1 MECDGKKGK
10 RRMRIG
16 KLKKKIV
23 QKLFI
28 VIITLAELFSAVQM
42 VSASDS
48 TRTDQTPIDFVLVL
62 DQSGTMDSSDPDNLT
77 IKAAKMFIDMLPSEN
92 ARLSVIAF
100 GKDYG
105 NDAFAFED
113 TSDAPGNKQ
122 FVKEIYELADITSME
137 NKHQAKENIDTFM
150 EDSGEQTQIGY
161 ALEAAYETLQAGD
174 SEEGHAAVILMTDGR
189 VTGSDINEEHK
200 NDMYNGGF
208 DYHSIDAAV
217 ENLSYNN
224 WPVYALELNM
234 DAVNDGES
242 APGRIGRYQMREV
255 IPVQTDGEG
264 LELKD
269 AKMAQDA
276 YAQIFTKFFDA
287 ESTVATDSGVI
298 KEGQVT
304 LNFDIGEMVAETS
317 VTLTGMVDQI
327 DAIEIKEND
336 GKAKKYERRKSGEN
350 REIEDE
356 DTIVVFG
363 DSYITLKLF
372 SPENGD
378 YSVTAYGT
386 DDVEIGLYA
395 VSIREMDLKLSSD
408 VDDGEIF
415 PKGNTAT
422 FRTAFTYKGRD
433 YKSSTFYKN
442 HPAVLE
448 IEKDDI
454 VIDSIVMEGHDNY
467 YEASYTFSENGTYS
481 VHAKVKDEI
490 FREGEK
496 ESGEYVYQVSNIPCE
511 AKGSMATQTL
521 HFNDAF
527 EMNLAEY
534 FINEDHDPIK
544 YTVTTSDSEFTYD
557 ESALSNG
564 MLKANVGTVEAK
576 YEVVIEATDG
586 TQETAAKQILVI
598 EVQNQPLEIS
608 EELQKIV
615 NSGMEIEFTYN
626 ANAVPDFILN
636 MLDVPTEA
644 KKEIDWNIYCTD
656 PDGTAPIIK
665 INATESQ
672 DTIQADCTEGVSVF
686 TATGEGKAQYE
697 VTISDAGNSDVNYIV
712 NVQVKAWDAKSFVWK
727 MIRVPFIIIV
737 AAVVIILILLILA
750 FGGRK
755 IYGIWE
761 ITYDGNVLQNKK
773 ISMTMPG
780 KKKQCNLDEILRA
793 LNCPTGFPKVK
804 LAATNNFSKAVVIKG
819 KGLAACQS
827 IRFNNRDKKSGSY
840 KLTKNQS
847 ITLVNNQGYEVK
859 LSRKI

>member
-1 MECDGKKGK
+1 
-10 RRMRIG
+10 MRAGTI
-16 KLKKKIV
+16 KKKIARM
-23 QKLFI
+23 LLI
-28 VIITLAELFSAVQM
+28 ACILMTELFSAAQVAI
-42 VSASDS
+42 ASDA

-62 DQSGTMDSSDPDNLT
+62 DQSGTMNSSDPDNLT

-105 NDAFAFED
+105 EAAFTFED
-113 TSDAPGNKQ
+113 NSDAPDNKR
-122 FVKEIYELADITSME
+122 FVKEIYELSDITSMDS
-137 NKHQAKENIDTFM
+137 KRQAKENIDTFM
-150 EDSGEQTQIGY
+150 EDSGTQTQIGY
-161 ALEAAYETLQAGD
+161 ALEAAYETLQAGA

-189 VTGSDINEEHK
+189 VTGSNINEEHA
-200 NDMYNGGF
+200 NDKYNEGF

-217 ENLSYNN
+217 ENLSYNS

-234 DAVNDGES
+234 DGINDGNS
-242 APGRIGRYQMREV
+242 SDGRVGKYQMREV
-255 IPVQTDGEG
+255 IPTKTGGEG

-269 AKMAQDA
+269 ANMAQDA

-298 KEGQVT
+298 TDGQVT
-304 LNFDIGEMVAETS
+304 LQFDIGEMVAETS
-317 VTLTGMVDQI
+317 VTLTGSVDQVK
-327 DAIEIKEND
+327 AVEITDNNGKKE
-336 GKAKKYERRKSGEN
+336 KYERRAPGEN
-350 REIEDE
+350 REIEEE
-356 DTIVVFG
+356 DTVVVFG
-363 DSYITLKLF
+363 DSYITIKLF

-386 DDVEIGLYA
+386 DEVEIGLYA

-454 VIDSIVMEGHDNY
+454 VIDSIVMEGYDNY

-481 VHAKVKDEI
+481 VHAKVEDEI

-511 AKGSMATQTL
+511 AKGSIDAKTL
-521 HFNDAF
+521 HFKDSF
-527 EMNLAEY
+527 EINLTEY
-534 FINEDHDPIK
+534 FENADHDPIK
-544 YTVTTSDSEFTYD
+544 YTVTTSDTEFKYD
-557 ESALSNG
+557 TEALETG
-564 MLKANVGTVEAK
+564 ILKAEVGTVEAA
-576 YEVVIEATDG
+576 YDVVIEATDG
-586 TQETAAKQILVI
+586 TQETAAKQIVSVSV
-598 EVQNQPLEIS
+598 ENQPLEIN
-608 EELQKIV
+608 EELQKLLDR
-615 NSGMEIEFTYN
+615 GMKIEFTYN
-626 ANAVPDFILN
+626 ADAVPGFLLN
-636 MLDVPTEA
+636 MVNVPKEA
-644 KKEIDWNIYCTD
+644 KKEIDWNVYCTD
-656 PDGTAPIIK
+656 PDGTAPIVE
-665 INATESQ
+665 INTLESD
-672 DTIQADCTEGVSVF
+672 DTVQMDTADGISVF
-686 TATGEGKAQYE
+686 SADAAGEAEYE
-697 VTISDAGNSDVNYIV
+697 LIISDAGSSSVNYKL
-712 NVQVKAWDAKSFVWK
+712 NVTVKSWDAKSLVWK

-737 AAVVIILILLILA
+737 VVVVLVIALLILA

-761 ITYDGNVLQNKK
+761 ITYDGDVLQNKK
-773 ISMTMPG
+773 ISMTAAG
-780 KKKQCNLDEILRA
+780 KKKQCNLDEVLRA
-793 LNCPTGFPKVK
+793 FNCPTGFPNVK
-804 LAATNNFSKAVVIKG
+804 LAATNNFSKAVIIKG

-827 IRFNNRDKKSGSY
+827 IKFNNKTKKSSSY

-859 LSRKI
+859 LNRKR